1 MRHCFKGTNRMD
13 KYGKLAKNTMLISI
27 GVLTSKLIVFL
38 MVRFYT
44 GYLTPAEYGD
54 ADLISQ
60 TANLLFPVVSLGI
73 TDGVFRYAIN
83 STTDRNRVFSSGILI
98 ILLGSIFLL
107 LCYPLLDMLIGEK
120 LDVTAVILYTVSAC
134 IHSVCSQFARGLGN
148 TRLFAV
154 QGIVNTFSVVVLNIL
169 FLAVLGLGIDGYVY
183 SIVISDLIC
192 AIYITLREKLWRYVT
207 FRVDKSL
214 IKRMLR
220 YSIPLIPTAIF
231 WWITSVSDRYMI
243 NWMVDSTANGI
254 YTMACKLPTAIV
266 LLSGA
271 FSDAWQYSAVSERK
285 DGEAD
290 EYKDFFSDS
299 WLSFQGILFFGCSFV
314 IAIAKPGIRLLA
326 TEEYFSAYA
335 YVPLLCCAM
344 VFSSF
349 STFMGSSFLVY
360 KKSRLSFVTSMFG
373 AVANVVMNL
382 ILIPKYEIYG
392 AAAATFASYF
402 IVFVI
407 RALMS
412 KRLVD
417 FKMYA
422 GRTLAG
428 TAIIV
433 LQTVCTY
440 FEPKCLVAINIAAVV
455 ITAAIYFKTFYS
467 VIARVLRA
475 FVSNRKRK

>member
-1 MRHCFKGTNRMD
+1 MD

-83 STTDRNRVFSSGILI
+83 STTDRNRVFSSGILV
-98 ILLGSIFLL
+98 ILLGSLVLL
-107 LCYPLLDMLIGEK
+107 LCSPLLDLLIGEK

-148 TRLFAV
+148 TRIFAV

-192 AIYITLREKLWRYVT
+192 AIYISLREKLWRYIT
-207 FRVDKSL
+207 FKVDRGL

-290 EYKDFFSDS
+290 EYKTFFSDS

-417 FKMYA
+417 FKMHI
-422 GRTLAG
+422 GRTLVG

-440 FEPKCLVAINIAAVV
+440 FEPKWLVAINIVAVV
-455 ITAAIYFKTFYS
+455 ITVAIYFKTFYS
-467 VIARVLRA
+467 VIVRVLRA
-475 FVSNRKRK
+475 FLANRKRKKIT

>member
-1 MRHCFKGTNRMD
+1 MD

-38 MVRFYT
+38 MVKFYT

-83 STTDRNRVFSSGILI
+83 SSTDRNRVFSSGALV
-98 ILLGSIFLL
+98 ILLGSIVLI
-107 LCYPLLDMLIGEK
+107 LCSPLLNMLIGDK
-120 LDVTAVILYTVSAC
+120 IDVTAVVLYTISSC
-134 IHSVCSQFARGLGN
+134 IHSICSQFARGLGN

-154 QGIVNTFSVVVLNIL
+154 QGIVNTFSVVVLNIV

-183 SIVISDLIC
+183 SIVISDMIC
-192 AIYITLREKLWRYVT
+192 AIYVTLREKLWRYLT

-220 YSIPLIPTAIF
+220 YSVPLIPTAIF

-254 YTMACKLPTAIV
+254 YTMAGKLPTAIV

-285 DGEAD
+285 EGEAD
-290 EYKDFFSDS
+290 EYKTFFSDS

-314 IAIAKPGIRLLA
+314 IAIAKPGVRLLVA

-349 STFMGSSFLVY
+349 STFMGSSFLVF
-360 KKSRLSFVTSMFG
+360 KKSRLSFVTSMIG
-373 AVANVVMNL
+373 AITNIILNF

-392 AAAATFASYF
+392 AAVATFASYF

-407 RALMS
+407 RAFMS

-417 FKMYA
+417 FNMYTV
-422 GRTLAG
+422 RTLVG

-440 FEPKCLVAINIAAVV
+440 FEPKYLVVINVAAVIATV
-455 ITAAIYFKTFYS
+455 VIYFKTFYS
-467 VIARVLRA
+467 VITKVLKT
-475 FVSNRKRK
+475 FISKRKSK

>member
-1 MRHCFKGTNRMD
+1 MD
-13 KYGKLAKNTMLISI
+13 RYGKLAKNTMLISI

-60 TANLLFPVVSLGI
+60 TANLLFPVFSLGI

-83 STTDRNRVFSSGILI
+83 SSSDRNKVFSSGALV
-98 ILLGSIFLL
+98 ILLGSIVMFA
-107 LCYPLLDMLIGEK
+107 CTPLLNALIGDK
-120 LDVTAVILYTVSAC
+120 IDVTAVFLYTVSAC
-134 IHSVCSQFARGLGN
+134 IHSICSQFARGLGN

-154 QGIVNTFSVVVLNIL
+154 QGIVNTFSVVVLNIV

-192 AIYITLREKLWRYVT
+192 AIYITLREKLWRYIT
-207 FRVDKSL
+207 FKIDGRL
-214 IKRMLR
+214 IKSMLR

-254 YTMACKLPTAIV
+254 YTMACKLPTAII

-271 FSDAWQYSAVSERK
+271 FSDAWQYSAVSEKK

-290 EYKDFFSDS
+290 EYKTFFSDS
-299 WLSFQGILFFGCSFV
+299 WLSFQGILFFGCSLV
-314 IAIAKPGIRLLA
+314 IAIAKPGVRLLTA
-326 TEEYFSAYA
+326 SEEYYSAYA

-349 STFMGSSFLVY
+349 ATFMGSSFLVY
-360 KKSRLSFVTSMFG
+360 KKSRLSFVTSMVG
-373 AVANVVMNL
+373 AVANIILNF

-392 AAAATFASYF
+392 AAVATFVSYF

-407 RALMS
+407 RAFMS

-417 FKMYA
+417 FKMY
-422 GRTLAG
+422 
-428 TAIIV
+428 IV
-433 LQTVCTY
+433 QTVVGTLIILVQTLSTY
-440 FEPKCLVAINIAAVV
+440 FDPKGLVIINIVAVIATV
-455 ITAAIYFKTFYS
+455 AIYFKTFYS
-467 VIARVLRA
+467 VITKVFKTLL
-475 FVSNRKRK
+475 SKRRSK

>member
-1 MRHCFKGTNRMD
+1 MD

-27 GVLTSKLIVFL
+27 GVLTSKIIVFL

-60 TANLLFPVVSLGI
+60 SANLLFPVVSLGI
-73 TDGVFRYAIN
+73 TEGVFRFAIN
-83 STTDRNRVFSSGILI
+83 SNKNRNKVFSSGGFI
-98 ILLGSIFLL
+98 ILLGFLFML
-107 LCYPLLDMLIGEK
+107 VSAPFLRMLIGDK
-120 LDVTAVILYTVSAC
+120 LDVVAVLLYTASAC
-134 IHSVCSQFARGLGN
+134 IHSICSQFVRGLGN

-154 QGIVNTFSVVVLNIL
+154 QGIVNTVSVVVLNIL

-192 AIYITLREKLWRYVT
+192 AIYLILREKLWRYVT
-207 FRVDKSL
+207 FKLDKSL
-214 IKRMLR
+214 IKDMLR
-220 YSIPLIPTAIF
+220 YSIPLIPTGIF

-243 NWMVDSTANGI
+243 NWMVGSTANGI
-254 YTMACKLPTAIV
+254 YTMAGKLPTAIV

-285 DGEAD
+285 EGEAS
-290 EYKDFFSDS
+290 EYKTFFSDG

-314 IAIAKPGIRLLA
+314 IAFAQFGIKLLA
-326 TEEYFSAYA
+326 TEDYYSAYL

-349 STFMGSSFLVY
+349 STFMGSSFLVF
-360 KKSRLSFVTSMFG
+360 KKSRLSFITSMAG
-373 AVANVVMNL
+373 AIANIVLNL

-392 AAAATFASYF
+392 AAIATLISYF
-402 IVFVI
+402 IVFVV
-407 RALMS
+407 RAFMA

-417 FKMYA
+417 FKMNV
-422 GRTLAG
+422 TKTIFG

-433 LQTVCTY
+433 IQTLCTY
-440 FEPKCLVAINIAAVV
+440 FDLKYLVAINAVAV
-455 ITAAIYFKTFYS
+455 ILTVAIYFKTFYS
-467 VIARVLRA
+467 VITKVIKS
-475 FVSNRKRK
+475 FISKRKSKA

>member
-1 MRHCFKGTNRMD
+1 MD
-13 KYGKLAKNTMLISI
+13 RYGKLAKNTMLISI

-60 TANLLFPVVSLGI
+60 TANLLFPVFSLGI

-83 STTDRNRVFSSGILI
+83 SSSDRNKVFSSGALV
-98 ILLGSIFLL
+98 ILLGSIVMLA
-107 LCYPLLDMLIGEK
+107 CTPLLNMLIGDK
-120 LDVTAVILYTVSAC
+120 IDVTAVFLYTVSAC
-134 IHSVCSQFARGLGN
+134 IHSICSQFARGLGN
-148 TRLFAV
+148 ARLFAV
-154 QGIVNTFSVVVLNIL
+154 QGIVNTFSVVVLNIV

-192 AIYITLREKLWRYVT
+192 AIYITLREKLWRYIT
-207 FRVDKSL
+207 FKVDRHL

-271 FSDAWQYSAVSERK
+271 FSDAWQYSAVSEKK

-290 EYKDFFSDS
+290 EYKTFFSDS
-299 WLSFQGILFFGCSFV
+299 WLSFQGILFFGCSLV
-314 IAIAKPGIRLLA
+314 IAIAKPGVRLLTA
-326 TEEYFSAYA
+326 SEEYYSAYA

-349 STFMGSSFLVY
+349 ATFMGSAFLVY
-360 KKSRLSFVTSMFG
+360 KKSRLSFVTSMVG
-373 AVANVVMNL
+373 AVANIILNFL
-382 ILIPKYEIYG
+382 LIPKYEIYG
-392 AAAATFASYF
+392 AAVATFASYF

-407 RALMS
+407 RAFMS

-417 FKMYA
+417 FKMYIVQTIV
-422 GRTLAG
+422 GTL
-428 TAIIV
+428 IILV
-433 LQTVCTY
+433 QTVGTY
-440 FEPKCLVAINIAAVV
+440 FDPKGLVIINIVAVIATV
-455 ITAAIYFKTFYS
+455 AIYFKTFYS
-467 VIARVLRA
+467 VITKVLKT
-475 FVSNRKRK
+475 FLSKRRSK

>member
-1 MRHCFKGTNRMD
+1 MD
-13 KYGKLAKNTMLISI
+13 RYGKLAKNTMLISI

-60 TANLLFPVVSLGI
+60 TANLLFPVFSLGI

-83 STTDRNRVFSSGILI
+83 SSSDRNKVFSSGALV
-98 ILLGSIFLL
+98 ILLGSIVMFA
-107 LCYPLLDMLIGEK
+107 CTPLLNALIGDK
-120 LDVTAVILYTVSAC
+120 IDVTAVFLYTVSAC
-134 IHSVCSQFARGLGN
+134 IHSICSQFARGLGN

-154 QGIVNTFSVVVLNIL
+154 QGIVNTFSVVVLNIV

-192 AIYITLREKLWRYVT
+192 AIYITLREKLWRYIT
-207 FRVDKSL
+207 FKIDGRL
-214 IKRMLR
+214 IKSMLR

-254 YTMACKLPTAIV
+254 YTMACKLPTAII

-271 FSDAWQYSAVSERK
+271 FSDAWQYSAVSEKK

-290 EYKDFFSDS
+290 EYKTFFSDS
-299 WLSFQGILFFGCSFV
+299 WLSFQGILFFGCSLV
-314 IAIAKPGIRLLA
+314 IAIAKPGVRLLTA
-326 TEEYFSAYA
+326 SEEYYSAYA

-349 STFMGSSFLVY
+349 ATFMGSSFLVY
-360 KKSRLSFVTSMFG
+360 KKSRLSFVTSMVG
-373 AVANVVMNL
+373 AVANIILNF

-392 AAAATFASYF
+392 AAVATFASYF

-407 RALMS
+407 RAFMS

-417 FKMYA
+417 FKMY
-422 GRTLAG
+422 
-428 TAIIV
+428 IV
-433 LQTVCTY
+433 QTVVGTLIILVQTVGTY
-440 FEPKCLVAINIAAVV
+440 FDPKGLVIINIVAVIATV
-455 ITAAIYFKTFYS
+455 AIYFKTFYS
-467 VIARVLRA
+467 VITKVLKT
-475 FVSNRKRK
+475 FLSKRKSK

>member
-1 MRHCFKGTNRMD
+1 MD
-13 KYGKLAKNTMLISI
+13 RYGKLAKNTMLISI

-60 TANLLFPVVSLGI
+60 TANLLFPVISLGI

-83 STTDRNRVFSSGILI
+83 SSTDRNRVFSSGAFV

-107 LCYPLLDMLIGEK
+107 LCLPLLNLLIGDRI
-120 LDVTAVILYTVSAC
+120 DVTAVVLYTISSC
-134 IHSVCSQFARGLGN
+134 IHSICSQFVRGLGN

-154 QGIVNTFSVVVLNIL
+154 QGIVNTFSVVALNIL

-183 SIVISDLIC
+183 SIVISDLLC
-192 AIYITLREKLWRYVT
+192 AIYLILREKLWRYIT
-207 FRVDKSL
+207 FRLDRSL

-254 YTMACKLPTAIV
+254 YTIACKLPTAIV

-285 DGEAD
+285 DEEAS
-290 EYKDFFSDS
+290 EYKTFFSDG
-299 WLSFQGILFFGCSFV
+299 WLSFQGILFFGCSLV
-314 IAIAKPGIRLLA
+314 IALAKPGIKLLA
-326 TEEYFSAYA
+326 TEDYYSAYE

-349 STFMGSSFLVY
+349 ATFMGSAFLVF
-360 KKSRLSFVTSMFG
+360 KRSRLSFVTSMVG
-373 AVANVVMNL
+373 ALANIVLNF

-392 AAAATFASYF
+392 AAVATLASYF

-407 RALMS
+407 RAFLS
-412 KRLVD
+412 KKLVD
-417 FKMYA
+417 FKMYIV
-422 GRTLAG
+422 RTVICS
-428 TAIIV
+428 AIIL

-440 FEPKCLVAINIAAVV
+440 FDPKYLIAINIIAVLAT
-455 ITAAIYFKTFYS
+455 IAIYFKTFYS
-467 VIARVLRA
+467 VITKVLKT
-475 FVSNRKRK
+475 FLSKRKANKMSA

>member
-1 MRHCFKGTNRMD
+1 MD

-54 ADLISQ
+54 ADLITQS
-60 TANLLFPVVSLGI
+60 ANLLFPVVSLGI

-83 STTDRNRVFSSGILI
+83 STTNRNKVFSSGALI
-98 ILLGSIFLL
+98 IFLGSIFMLIIA
-107 LCYPLLDMLIGEK
+107 PLLNMLIGDK
-120 LDVTAVILYTVSAC
+120 IDVTAVLLYTASAC
-134 IHSVCSQFARGLGN
+134 IHSLCSQFVRGLGN

-183 SIVISDLIC
+183 SIVISDILCAVYLI
-192 AIYITLREKLWRYVT
+192 IREKLWRYVT
-207 FRVDKSL
+207 VKFDKSL
-214 IKRMLR
+214 IRNMLK

-231 WWITSVSDRYMI
+231 WWITSVSDRYML
-243 NWMVDSTANGI
+243 NWMIGSTANGI
-254 YTMACKLPTAIV
+254 YTMACKLPTAII

-285 DGEAD
+285 EGEAS
-290 EYKDFFSDS
+290 EYKTFFSEG
-299 WLSFQGILFFGCSFV
+299 WLSFKGVLFFGCSLV
-314 IAIAKPGIRLLA
+314 IAFAELGIKLLA
-326 TEEYFSAYA
+326 TEEYYSAYK

-349 STFMGSSFLVY
+349 ATFMGSAFLVF
-360 KKSRLSFVTSMFG
+360 KKSRLSFTTSMVG
-373 AVANVVMNL
+373 ALANIVLNL

-392 AAAATFASYF
+392 AAVATFASYF

-407 RALMS
+407 RTFIA

-417 FKMYA
+417 FNMHTVK
-422 GRTLAG
+422 TIVCS
-428 TAIIV
+428 AIIV
-433 LQTVCTY
+433 VQTVMTY
-440 FEPKCLVAINIAAVV
+440 FNPKYLVV
-455 ITAAIYFKTFYS
+455 INAVAVIIIGVIYYKTFYN
-467 VIARVLRA
+467 VISNVLKA
-475 FVSNRKRK
+475 FFSKRKAKEPEA

>member
-1 MRHCFKGTNRMD
+1 MD

-83 STTDRNRVFSSGILI
+83 SSTDRNRVFSSGALV
-98 ILLGSIFLL
+98 ILLGSIVLI
-107 LCYPLLDMLIGEK
+107 LCSPLLNMLIGDK
-120 LDVTAVILYTVSAC
+120 IDVTAVVLYTISSC
-134 IHSVCSQFARGLGN
+134 IHSICSQFARGLGN

-154 QGIVNTFSVVVLNIL
+154 QGIVNTFSVVALNIV

-183 SIVISDLIC
+183 SIVISDMIC
-192 AIYITLREKLWRYVT
+192 AIYITLREKLWRYIT
-207 FRVDKSL
+207 FRFDKGL
-214 IKRMLR
+214 IKRML
-220 YSIPLIPTAIF
+220 
-231 WWITSVSDRYMI
+231 RYMI

-254 YTMACKLPTAIV
+254 YTMAGKLPTAIV

-285 DGEAD
+285 EGEVD
-290 EYKDFFSDS
+290 EYKTFFSDS

-314 IAIAKPGIRLLA
+314 IAIAKPGVRLLVA
-326 TEEYFSAYA
+326 TDEYFSAYA

-349 STFMGSSFLVY
+349 STFMGSSFLVF
-360 KKSRLSFVTSMFG
+360 KKSRLSFVTSMIG
-373 AVANVVMNL
+373 AITNIILNF
-382 ILIPKYEIYG
+382 ILIRKYEIYG
-392 AAAATFASYF
+392 AAVATFASYF
-402 IVFVI
+402 IVFII
-407 RALMS
+407 RAIMS
-412 KRLVD
+412 KKLVD
-417 FKMYA
+417 FNMYPVQ
-422 GRTLAG
+422 TVVG

-440 FEPKCLVAINIAAVV
+440 FEPKYLFVINIVAVV
-455 ITAAIYFKTFYS
+455 ATVAIYFKTFYS
-467 VIARVLRA
+467 VISKVMKSFL
-475 FVSNRKRK
+475 SKRKSK

>member
-1 MRHCFKGTNRMD
+1 MD
-13 KYGKLAKNTMLISI
+13 RYGKLAKNTMLISI

-60 TANLLFPVVSLGI
+60 TANLLFPVFSLGI

-83 STTDRNRVFSSGILI
+83 SSSDRNKVFSSGALV
-98 ILLGSIFLL
+98 ILLGSIVMFA
-107 LCYPLLDMLIGEK
+107 CTPLLNMLIGDK
-120 LDVTAVILYTVSAC
+120 IDVTAVFLYTVSAC
-134 IHSVCSQFARGLGN
+134 IHSICSQFARGLGN

-154 QGIVNTFSVVVLNIL
+154 QGIVNTFSVVVLNIV

-192 AIYITLREKLWRYVT
+192 AIYITLREKLWRYIT
-207 FRVDKSL
+207 FKVDGRL
-214 IKRMLR
+214 IKSMLR

-271 FSDAWQYSAVSERK
+271 FSDAWQYSAVSEKK

-290 EYKDFFSDS
+290 EYKTFFSDS
-299 WLSFQGILFFGCSFV
+299 WLSFQGILFFGCSLV
-314 IAIAKPGIRLLA
+314 IAIAKPGVRLLTA
-326 TEEYFSAYA
+326 SEEYYSAYA

-349 STFMGSSFLVY
+349 ATFMGSAFLVY
-360 KKSRLSFVTSMFG
+360 KKSRLSFVTSMVG
-373 AVANVVMNL
+373 AVANIILNF

-392 AAAATFASYF
+392 AAVATFASYF

-407 RALMS
+407 RAFMS

-417 FKMYA
+417 FKMY
-422 GRTLAG
+422 
-428 TAIIV
+428 IV
-433 LQTVCTY
+433 QTVVGTLIILVQTVGTY
-440 FEPKCLVAINIAAVV
+440 FDPKGLVIINIVAVIATV
-455 ITAAIYFKTFYS
+455 AIYFKTFYS
-467 VIARVLRA
+467 VITKVLKT
-475 FVSNRKRK
+475 FLSKRKSK

>member
-1 MRHCFKGTNRMD
+1 MD
-13 KYGKLAKNTMLISI
+13 RYGKLAKNTMLISI

-60 TANLLFPVVSLGI
+60 TANLLFPVFSLGI

-83 STTDRNRVFSSGILI
+83 SSSDRNKVFSSGALV
-98 ILLGSIFLL
+98 ILLGSIVMLA
-107 LCYPLLDMLIGEK
+107 CTPLLNMLIGDK
-120 LDVTAVILYTVSAC
+120 IDVTAVFLYTVSAC
-134 IHSVCSQFARGLGN
+134 IHSICSQFARGLGN
-148 TRLFAV
+148 ARLFAV
-154 QGIVNTFSVVVLNIL
+154 QGIVNTFSVVVLNIV

-192 AIYITLREKLWRYVT
+192 AIYITLREKLWRYIT
-207 FRVDKSL
+207 FKVDGHL
-214 IKRMLR
+214 IKRMLH

-271 FSDAWQYSAVSERK
+271 FSDAWQYSAVSEKK

-290 EYKDFFSDS
+290 EYKTFFSDS
-299 WLSFQGILFFGCSFV
+299 WLSFQGILFFGCSLV
-314 IAIAKPGIRLLA
+314 IAIAKPGVRLLTA
-326 TEEYFSAYA
+326 SEEYYSAYA

-349 STFMGSSFLVY
+349 ATFMGSAFLVY
-360 KKSRLSFVTSMFG
+360 KKSRLSFVTSMVG
-373 AVANVVMNL
+373 AVANIILNFL
-382 ILIPKYEIYG
+382 LIPKYEIYG
-392 AAAATFASYF
+392 AAVATFASYF

-407 RALMS
+407 RAFMS

-417 FKMYA
+417 FKMYIVQTIV
-422 GRTLAG
+422 GTL
-428 TAIIV
+428 IILV
-433 LQTVCTY
+433 QTVGTY
-440 FEPKCLVAINIAAVV
+440 FDPKGLVVINIVAVIATV
-455 ITAAIYFKTFYS
+455 AIYFKTFYS
-467 VIARVLRA
+467 VITKVLKT
-475 FVSNRKRK
+475 FLSKRRSK

>member
-1 MRHCFKGTNRMD
+1 MD
-13 KYGKLAKNTMLISI
+13 RYGKLAKNTMLISI

-60 TANLLFPVVSLGI
+60 TANLLFPVFSLGI

-83 STTDRNRVFSSGILI
+83 SSSDRNKVFSSGALV
-98 ILLGSIFLL
+98 ILLGSIVMFA
-107 LCYPLLDMLIGEK
+107 CTPLLNMLIGDK
-120 LDVTAVILYTVSAC
+120 IDVTAVFLYTVSAC
-134 IHSVCSQFARGLGN
+134 IHSICSQFARGLGN

-154 QGIVNTFSVVVLNIL
+154 QGIVNTFSVVVLNIV

-192 AIYITLREKLWRYVT
+192 AIYITLREKLWRYIT
-207 FRVDKSL
+207 FKVDGRL

-271 FSDAWQYSAVSERK
+271 FSDAWQYSAVSEK
-285 DGEAD
+285 KEGEAD
-290 EYKDFFSDS
+290 EYKTFFSDS
-299 WLSFQGILFFGCSFV
+299 WLSFQGILFFGCSLV
-314 IAIAKPGIRLLA
+314 IAIAKPGVRLLTA
-326 TEEYFSAYA
+326 SEEYYSAYA

-349 STFMGSSFLVY
+349 ATFMGSAFLVY
-360 KKSRLSFVTSMFG
+360 KKSRLSFVTSMVG
-373 AVANVVMNL
+373 AVANIILNF

-392 AAAATFASYF
+392 AAVATFASYF

-407 RALMS
+407 RAFMS

-417 FKMYA
+417 FKMY
-422 GRTLAG
+422 
-428 TAIIV
+428 IV
-433 LQTVCTY
+433 QTVVGTLIILVQTVGTY
-440 FEPKCLVAINIAAVV
+440 FDPKGLVIINIVAVIATV
-455 ITAAIYFKTFYS
+455 AIYFKTFYS
-467 VIARVLRA
+467 VITKVLKT
-475 FVSNRKRK
+475 FLSKRKSK